1 MKAYH
6 IETFHSTDGIVIREH
21 AVPVPGPHE
30 ILVRVHATS
39 LNRRDLSILQE
50 SYPLPA
56 KPGVVPLSD
65 GAGEVV
71 ATGHQ
76 VSRFKTGERVAGT
89 YFPRW
94 RDGRIG
100 FDIVDQPGCTID
112 GMLAEY
118 VLLPE
123 DGVVHI
129 PEYLSYEQAATLPCA
144 ALTAWSALAA
154 GPVIPGS
161 TILTIGSGGVSLF
174 AIQFAKL
181 FGARVIALTSRDEN
195 TDLLKSVGATHVLN
209 YRRHLNWSD
218 EVLAL
223 TQGRGVV
230 QVMETGGTDTLEQS
244 ILATALGGQISL
256 LSYRGTINTD
266 AVMDLNKILT
276 PLFAKLITLQPHFVG
291 NRLDF
296 EAMNAALSLHQ
307 IVPVIDRV
315 FPFEEAREAYRYFA
329 VGQHTG
335 KVVIHH

>member
-1 MKAYH
+1 MRSYH
-6 IETFHSTDGIVIREH
+6 IETFHNTDGIVIREH
-21 AVPVPGPHE
+21 DMPVPGPYE
-30 ILVRVHATS
+30 LLVKVHATS
-39 LNRRDLSILQE
+39 LNRRDLSILHE

-56 KPGVVPLSD
+56 KPGVVPVSD

-71 ATGHQ
+71 AVGSR
-76 VSRFKTGERVAGT
+76 VSRFSAGDRVAGS

-100 FDIVDQPGCTID
+100 VDIVDQPGCTID

-118 VLLPE
+118 VILTE
-123 DGVVHI
+123 DGAVQI

-161 TILTIGSGGVSLF
+161 TILTIGSGGVALF
-174 AIQFAKL
+174 AIQFAGV
-181 FGARVIALTSRDEN
+181 FGAQVIALTSRAEN
-195 TDLLKSVGATHVLN
+195 TSLLKSAGATHVLN
-209 YRRHLNWSD
+209 YQVNPNWSAD
-218 EVLAL
+218 VLAL
-223 TQGRGVV
+223 TGGRGVI

-244 ILATALGGQISL
+244 ILATALGGQITL
-256 LSYRGTINTD
+256 LSYRGTISTD

-276 PLFAKLITLQPHFVG
+276 PLFARLITVKPHFVG

-296 EAMNAALSLHQ
+296 EAMNEALSLHQ

-315 FPFEEAREAYRYFA
+315 FAFEEAREAYRYFA
-329 VGQHTG
+329 VGQHRG

>member
-1 MKAYH
+1 M
-6 IETFHSTDGIVIREH
+6 
-21 AVPVPGPHE
+21 PVPGPHE
-30 ILVRVHATS
+30 VLVKVQATS
-39 LNRRDLSILQE
+39 LNRRDISILHE
-50 SYPLPA
+50 AYPLPA
-56 KPGVVPLSD
+56 KPGVIPLSD

-71 ATGHQ
+71 ATGSL
-76 VSRFKTGERVAGT
+76 VSRFKTGDRVAGT

-100 FDIVDQPGCTID
+100 YDIVDQPGCTIN

-118 VLLPE
+118 VVLPE

-129 PEYLSYEQAATLPCA
+129 PEHLSYEQAATLPCA
-144 ALTAWSALAA
+144 GLTAWSALAA

-174 AIQFAKL
+174 AIQFARL

-195 TDLLKSVGATHVLN
+195 SGLLQSAGAHHVLN
-209 YRRHLNWSD
+209 YHAHPAWS
-218 EVLAL
+218 EQVLSL
-223 TQGRGVV
+223 TGGRGVV

-244 ILATALGGQISL
+244 ILATALGGEITL
-256 LSYRGTINTD
+256 LSYRGTISTD

-276 PLFAKLITLQPHFVG
+276 PLFAKLITVKPHFVG
-291 NRLDF
+291 NRLGF
-296 EAMNAALSLHQ
+296 EAMNEALRLHQ
-307 IVPVIDRV
+307 IFPVIDRV

-329 VGQHTG
+329 VGKHVG